1 MVEAIWNIWL
11 ELAPWLLLG
20 AMVAGLMHVLV
31 PTGWLRRHLSG
42 RMGVVKAVLVGVPLP
57 LCSCGVIPV
66 GLGLRNEGAS
76 RGASVGF
83 LISTPQTG
91 VDSILVSVSFL
102 GWPFAILKVVVAL
115 VTGLVGGVVANI
127 VEAEDEP
134 SADTASAKPVRS
146 PDAASKLQAFVNQS
160 LDVVHSIWGWLV
172 IGVVISAVITTVV
185 PPNSLSEVGAL
196 TGIWALLV
204 TLVIS
209 LPLYVCATA
218 SVPIAAALVDSGL
231 PSGAALVFLMAG
243 PATNVATLGAVYRTL
258 GHKSLIVYLTTIIV
272 GSVGA
277 GLAFNRVIDT
287 SVTLH
292 HVHDH
297 TSWWRIACGA
307 VLAAMIVWFAISD
320 AFRFARKRNV
330 GRQNGDNSITLHVDG
345 MTCDGCA
352 ARLERVLETSTGVER
367 ADVSFAESRVT
378 IYGTDAHDAVAEAVQ
393 AAGFSV
399 RDGTVAAAV
408 E

>member
-1 MVEAIWNIWL
+1 MVAAIWNIWL

-42 RMGVVKAVLVGVPLP
+42 RMGVAKAVLVGVPLP

-102 GWPFAILKVVVAL
+102 GWPFGILKVVVAL

-127 VEAEDEP
+127 VEADDEQ
-134 SADTASAKPVRS
+134 SANTASSKPVHPTDTASR
-146 PDAASKLQAFVNQS
+146 LQAFVSQS
-160 LDVVHSIWGWLV
+160 LDVVRSIWGWLV
-172 IGVVISAVITTVV
+172 IGVVISAVITNVV

-196 TGIWALLV
+196 TGIRALLV

-231 PSGAALVFLMAG
+231 PPGAALVFLMAG

-258 GHKSLIVYLTTIIV
+258 GRRSLIVYVVTIIV
-272 GSVGA
+272 GSVAA
-277 GLAFNRVIDT
+277 GLAFNQVIDT

-297 TSWWRIACGA
+297 ASWWRYASGV
-307 VLAAMIVWFAISD
+307 VLAAIIVWFAVGD
-320 AFRFARKRNV
+320 AFRSIARKRNA
-330 GRQNGDNSITLHVDG
+330 GRLNDGNSKTLHVNG

-352 ARLERVLETSTGVER
+352 ARLERTLETSEGIDR
-367 ADVSFAESRVT
+367 ADASFAESRVT
-378 IYGTDAHDAVAEAVQ
+378 VFGTDPHDVVAKAVQ

-399 RDGTVAAAV
+399 RDNNLSATK
-408 E
+408 